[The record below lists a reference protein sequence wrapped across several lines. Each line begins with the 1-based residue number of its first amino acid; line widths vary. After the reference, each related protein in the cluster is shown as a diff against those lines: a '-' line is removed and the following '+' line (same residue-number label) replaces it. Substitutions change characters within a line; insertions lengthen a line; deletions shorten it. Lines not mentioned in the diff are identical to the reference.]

1 MGIPTGDGP
10 DLIINRMRE
19 QVAVPW
25 TLPIAIII
33 GVIWLLVVAMP
44 FVVAEERSVGGL
56 VRWSTVALVALALT
70 FVVAALARQER
81 TGAILGALATGA
93 AVIAVVWVVT

>member
-33 GVIWLLVVAMP
+33 GVIWLLAVAMP
-44 FVVAEERSVGGL
+44 FAVAEERSVDGF
-56 VRWSTVALVALALT
+56 VRWSAVALVALVLT
-70 FVVAALARQER
+70 FVVAALARRER
-81 TGAILGALATGA
+81 TGAILGAMAAGA
-93 AVIAVVWVVT
+93 AVIALVWIVT